1 MKLYAEG
8 EGSLDKGRPFLG
20 FAARFISP
28 NELEPLIKDVNQHSL
43 DVLFDTSGL
52 LNSEFSK
59 VDAIFLLISLLALPT
74 FAAPLSGMVLMDLQ
88 KKIRQKIKDGNV
100 DLLPFVLGFV
110 TTCICGNIAM
120 LVLQMAGFNEDDPWY
135 YVIPYSWLWTLIVIQ
150 FMTSLLLTYKFMST
164 NSKLKEKRRHYWHP
178 FFWLQ
183 SFALWVVFATVLM
196 LSWHAVFIM
205 LGFILNPFRAL
216 ILTLVYTV
224 GTVCAVVLFSVIFS
238 FCRLIFQCLKV
249 KKCHMYFAV
258 VYLLLMVAILAFII
272 SYISFMFR
280 IKIGGDTM
288 LGAGSITEWINHI
301 LPPIFLLTL
310 TWFLK
315 NLLKLPN
322 KFNRSDEDKKDDII
336 SLQFEEKLYNSKAEK
351 LDTII

>member
-1 MKLYAEG
+1 M
-8 EGSLDKGRPFLG
+8 DKGRPFPG

-43 DVLFDTSGL
+43 DVLFDASGL

-74 FAAPLSGMVLMDLQ
+74 FAAPLSGLVLVDLQ
-88 KKIRQKIKDGNV
+88 EKVRNKIKDGNV
-100 DLLPFVLGFV
+100 DLLPFVMGFV
-110 TTCICGNIAM
+110 ITCICGSTAM
-120 LVLQMAGFNEDDPWY
+120 LILQMAGFNEDDPWY

-150 FMTSLLLTYKFMST
+150 FLTSLLLTYKFMST
-164 NSKLKEKRRHYWHP
+164 RSKLKEKKRHYWHP

-196 LSWHAVFIM
+196 ISWHAVFIM

-216 ILTLVYTV
+216 ILTLVYTI

-238 FCRLIFQCLKV
+238 FCHLIYQCLKV
-249 KKCHMYFAV
+249 KKCHLCFAI
-258 VYLLLMVAILAFII
+258 VYLLLMMAILAFII

-280 IKIGGDTM
+280 INIGGDSM
-288 LGAGSITEWINHI
+288 VGAGSLTEWINHI

-315 NLLKLPN
+315 KLLKLPN
-322 KFNRSDEDKKDDII
+322 KFNRADEDQKDDIK
-336 SLQFEEKLYNSKAEK
+336 SRKFEENFYSNKAEK